1 MRVATVERAAPG
13 EVMTHATVRGTVWR
27 DALIAWLGQR
37 IVLIALVW
45 LWQSLSL
52 TSTPTLRSIYRTGV
66 VWDARLYGD
75 IARGG
80 YHELWQAAFYPL
92 FPLLERALAP
102 LTGGSA
108 EVAGL
113 VVANA
118 ASLGAFA
125 LLRLLVARDLGVR
138 VARLTLVYLA
148 LFPTSMFLAA
158 AYTEALFLLLAVA
171 AFVALR
177 SERWLLA
184 GLLAALATLTRTTGL
199 VLLLPLALTAYT
211 ALRPRW
217 RELDARGRLRA
228 CAPMALAALL
238 PLVAFA
244 ALQVGLSLAYG
255 VPGASSRAEAQ
266 FWGRSL
272 DWPWVGLARSAQL
285 VAAGFPSKAGMDL
298 LFALLWLALA
308 ASMLLPRAPRL
319 PVTYV
324 AYTWGALLLA
334 LAAPVHTPG
343 ESPLVSIARYMLV
356 AFPCFVRLAQWGAVS
371 RVARYVM
378 LAASAGQFIALSW
391 LFAHSRFIA

>member
-1 MRVATVERAAPG
+1 MRVATAERAARV
-13 EVMTHATVRGTVWR
+13 EVTTGGAVRGTVWH

-37 IVLIALVW
+37 IVLIALIW
-45 LWQSLSL
+45 LWQSL

-66 VWDARLYGD
+66 VWDGRLYGD

-92 FPLLERALAP
+92 FPLLERALAS
-102 LTGGSA
+102 LTGGNA
-108 EVAGL
+108 EIAGL

-118 ASLGAFA
+118 ASLGVFA

-171 AFVALR
+171 AFVALQR
-177 SERWLLA
+177 ERWLLA
-184 GLLAALATLTRTTGL
+184 GLLAALATLTRATGL
-199 VLLLPLALTAYT
+199 VLLLPLALTAYA
-211 ALRPRW
+211 ALRPCW
-217 RELDARGRLRA
+217 RGLGARERLRA
-228 CAPMALAALL
+228 IAPVALAALL

-244 ALQVGLSLAYG
+244 ALQIGLSLAYG
-255 VPGASSRAEAQ
+255 VPGASSRAESQ

-272 DWPWVGLARSAQL
+272 DWPWVGLVRSAQL
-285 VAAGFPSKAGMDL
+285 VAASFPSTAGMDL

-308 ASMLLPRAPRL
+308 GSMLLPRAPRL
-319 PVTYV
+319 PATYI

-334 LAAPVHTPG
+334 MAAPVHTPG

-356 AFPCFVRLAQWGAVS
+356 AFPCFVRLAQWGAAS

-378 LAASAGQFIALSW
+378 LAASAGQFVALSW

>member
-1 MRVATVERAAPG
+1 MRVATVARAARV
-13 EVMTHATVRGTVWR
+13 EVSSGATLRGTVWR

-37 IVLIALVW
+37 IILIALIW
-45 LWQSLSL
+45 LWQSL

-66 VWDARLYGD
+66 VWDGRLYGD

-80 YHELWQAAFYPL
+80 YHELWQAAFYPI

-108 EVAGL
+108 EIAGL
-113 VVANA
+113 VIANA
-118 ASLGAFA
+118 ASLGVFA

-171 AFVALR
+171 TCVALQR
-177 SERWLLA
+177 ERWLLA
-184 GLLAALATLTRTTGL
+184 GLLAALATLTRATGL
-199 VLLLPLALTAYT
+199 VLLLPLALTAYA

-217 RELDARGRLRA
+217 REWDARERLRA
-228 CAPMALAALL
+228 GLPVALAALL

-244 ALQVGLSLAYG
+244 ALQVGLGLAYG

-272 DWPWVGLARSAQL
+272 DWPWVGLARSAQM
-285 VAAGFPSKAGMDL
+285 VAADFPSKASMDL
-298 LFALLWLALA
+298 LFALIWLALA
-308 ASMLLPRAPRL
+308 GSMLLPRAPRL
-319 PVTYV
+319 PATYI

-356 AFPCFVRLAQWGAVS
+356 AFPCFVRLAQWGVAS
-371 RVARYVM
+371 RTMRYAT
-378 LAASAGQFIALSW
+378 LAASSGQFIALSW